1 MTQTTKLNTETMK
14 DLINFAKAA
23 QKEAE
28 KYELLQDVGMTL
40 DNWIE
45 SAVIHKDEG
54 HSVDANDKQAVQAFV
69 EDVAENGQFD
79 ENYPDE

>member
-1 MTQTTKLNTETMK
+1 MK

>member
-1 MTQTTKLNTETMK
+1 MK

-45 SAVIHKDEG
+45 SAVIHQDEG

-79 ENYPDE
+79 ENYPNE